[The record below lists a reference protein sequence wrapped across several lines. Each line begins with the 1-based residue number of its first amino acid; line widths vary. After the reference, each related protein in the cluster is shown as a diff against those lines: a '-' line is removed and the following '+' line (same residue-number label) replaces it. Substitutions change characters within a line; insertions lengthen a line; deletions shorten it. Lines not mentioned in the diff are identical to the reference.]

1 VTAQDV
7 DELMVYYADGAKAA
21 GFEGGVRSA
30 LTGLLA
36 SPFFLYRGERLPA
49 GVQPGQTFAITSL
62 ELASKLSFFLWN
74 TIPDEALLGA
84 AMRGELADGAVLEA
98 QVRRMLADPRAATL
112 ASNFVFQW
120 LDLQR
125 LNEVDPDAN
134 IFPYASGRGDPR
146 ADYLTELELFAQ
158 SIFAEDAS
166 VVDLLTARHTYL
178 NGRIAALYGIGSVK
192 GDRFQRVELED
203 STRWGLL
210 GKGAVLMAAAYPNRT
225 SPVLR
230 GAFMLEHINGTPPA
244 APPPNVEA
252 FPENEIGTAKAR
264 TVREIMAQHREA
276 PSCYSCHS
284 VMDPLGFALENFDAV
299 GVWRERDR
307 YAGTAIDALADLPD
321 GTVVNGP
328 DDLRG
333 ALMRRPEQFVQTFT
347 ERLLMYALGR
357 TLEYHDM
364 PTVREIVDHAEQDDY
379 RFSSIVWEIV
389 ASDPFQMRRAP
400 EAFAPAVAAAE

>member
-1 VTAQDV
+1 
-7 DELMVYYADGAKAA
+7 
-21 GFEGGVRSA
+21 
-30 LTGLLA
+30 
-36 SPFFLYRGERLPA
+36 
-49 GVQPGQTFAITSL
+49 
-62 ELASKLSFFLWN
+62 LWN
-74 TIPDEALLGA
+74 TLPDDELLGL
-84 AMRGELADGAVLEA
+84 AMRGELADRAVLEA

-158 SIFAEDAS
+158 SIFAEDRS
-166 VVDLLTARHTYL
+166 IVDLLTAKHTYV
-178 NGRIAALYGIGSVK
+178 NGRVAALYGIGSVK

-203 STRWGLL
+203 STRFGLL

-230 GAFMLEHINGTPPA
+230 GAFILEHINGTPPA

-252 FPENEIGTAKAR
+252 FPENEIGTSQAR
-264 TVREIMAQHREA
+264 TVREIMAQHRES
-276 PSCYSCHS
+276 PSCFGCHS

-299 GVWRERDR
+299 GVWRDRDR

-321 GTVVNGP
+321 GTVVDGP
-328 DDLRG
+328 DDLRA

-347 ERLLMYALGR
+347 ERLLMYSLGR
-357 TLEYHDM
+357 TLDHRDM
-364 PTVREIVDHAEQDDY
+364 PTVRKIVDNAEQDDY
-379 RFSSIVWEIV
+379 RFSSIVWQIV
-389 ASDPFQMRRAP
+389 TSDPFLMRRAP
-400 EAFAPAVAAAE
+400 EAAAPVVAAAEQGD